1 MVLALCNAGRLLG
14 RAVRYGGTMISDEY
28 GVPVM
33 VAPKSPANVYVN
45 LLKRR
50 HFAWIVLPRRVY
62 LGLTTPAECGI
73 MDVHMEQ
80 NPPRAYPQGAAD
92 VTSSDKWA
100 LLHVRMQEC
109 ISVCI

>member
-1 MVLALCNAGRLLG
+1 MQVRTSLNVLL
-14 RAVRYGGTMISDEY
+14 SDEY

-33 VAPKSPANVYVN
+33 VTPKSPANAYVN

-80 NPPRAYPQGAAD
+80 DPPRAYPQGAAD

-109 ISVCI
+109 LSAC